1 MVERLDAAIVGG
13 GQAGLAMS
21 RELHDQGVEHVVL
34 ERGRVGQSWRTE
46 RWDSLAFQFPNWSLQ
61 LPGWRYDGPDP
72 DDFAGHGEIAAT
84 LDAYAAPLRSVLRE
98 HTEVTDAR
106 PADAGSGW
114 LITTAD
120 GTLRCRSLI
129 VATGPFQHPSV
140 PPSLADAV
148 PTDVTQLH
156 SSHYRN
162 PDQLPPGPVLVVGS
176 GGSGSQIAEELCEAG
191 RRVHLAISRHR
202 RVPRRHRG
210 RDATW
215 WLLALGVLD
224 RPLADVPD
232 GRPPPSLL
240 VTGVGGG
247 HDMDVRALRAQGV
260 QLTAPCP
267 ASQTAS

>member
-1 MVERLDAAIVGG
+1 M
-13 GQAGLAMS
+13 
-21 RELHDQGVEHVVL
+21 
-34 ERGRVGQSWRTE
+34 
-46 RWDSLAFQFPNWSLQ
+46 
-61 LPGWRYDGPDP
+61 
-72 DDFAGHGEIAAT
+72 
-84 LDAYAAPLRSVLRE
+84 
-98 HTEVTDAR
+98 
-106 PADAGSGW
+106 
-114 LITTAD
+114 
-120 GTLRCRSLI
+120 
-129 VATGPFQHPSV
+129 

-148 PTDVTQLH
+148 PTDVTQVH

-162 PDQLPPGPVLVVGS
+162 PDQLPPGSVLVVGS

-191 RRVHLAISRHR
+191 RRVHLAVSRHR

-224 RPLADVPD
+224 RPLADLPD

-260 QLTAPCP
+260 QLYGTVRGIADGVVTFAADAEAIAAEADVGCAQFARTADEYAARNRLDVP
-267 ASQTAS
+267 AYRP